1 MSIESPVGTLDIKNA
16 TLRVGKL
23 EVSNIQGIDTA
34 LNVTRSNSI
43 LLYDDQ
49 ASATTFNGFTSTSG
63 VRNTASGYLDV
74 AGGHVYW
81 GQKLPNAWTMEF
93 EMDIRSGTNS
103 GPIYANVFSSTNTG
117 GDGYSFTFN
126 DSNDKITLM
135 YDGAVLT
142 ETSVPGLF
150 TTSENWQKVVINYER
165 GMITVSLSG
174 SRAFYYNDIE
184 REKPYTTGEYVNVS
198 SSSTDGRKIRGFK
211 VTNGDKWTYSGESN
225 ITYTHGSLGIGV
237 VDPTATLD
245 VAGTVNATAFVGD
258 GTLLSNVVND
268 TDLQSNVTTLRDEM
282 ASNTVTLRGDLQSNV
297 TTLRDE
303 MASNTTTL
311 RGDLQSNVTTLREDL
326 QSNVTILR
334 EDLQSNVTTLR
345 GEMTSNTTT
354 LRGDLQSNVT
364 TLRED
369 LQSNVTTLRDE
380 MASNTTTLRGDLQ
393 SNVTTLRGEMA
404 SNTVTLRGDLQ
415 SNVTTL
421 RGEMASNTTT
431 LRGDLQSN
439 VTTLRGEMTSNTTTL
454 RGDLQSNVTILRGEM
469 TSNTT
474 TLRGDLQSNV
484 TTLRGE
490 MTSNTTTLRG
500 DLQSN
505 VTILRG
511 EMTSNTTTLRGDLQ
525 SNVTTLRG
533 EMTSNTT
540 TLRGDLQSNVTT
552 LRGEMASNT
561 VTLRGDLQSNVTTLR
576 DTAITF
582 QGKKTF
588 QDDVILESNLR
599 IQGDILVANTINM
612 TVSDPIL
619 ELGSNNQNTGDLG
632 LVMTRHGS
640 SNSNVAVFF
649 DESADVL
656 KLGYT
661 LNGANDSTLDLDS
674 NALAVNIQGDLTAA
688 SLSGDGS
695 GLTSLNAG
703 NIGSGTLH
711 KDRLPTTLNNTT
723 IGSLAVGTNDVTLT
737 AKANYHGL
745 KILKAFDSPDEPAT
759 LLLAG
764 DGDVFDDI
772 AFEIRGNTTGSTVDT
787 STTRNS
793 NDTTFAVLHTGTTYI
808 GYNNLNPGEVGGNSQ
823 SGDSILNVNGDISAT
838 TFTGS
843 GSDLTSLNADNL
855 GSGTVPSARLS
866 LTASDIPSLD
876 ADKITTG
883 TIDSGRLSLTASDI
897 PSLDA
902 DKITT
907 GTIDSGRL
915 SLTASDIPSLDAA
928 KITTGTIDSGRL
940 SLVASDIPSLDA
952 GKITTGTI
960 DSDRLSLVA
969 SDIPS
974 LDAGKITTGTIDSGR
989 LSLTASDIPSLDA
1002 GKITTGTID
1011 SGRLSLTASDI
1022 PSLDAGKITTGTIDS
1037 GRLSLVASD
1046 IPSLDASKITSG
1058 TLTRPINTTTGTF
1071 SGRVDSDRY
1080 LTSNTF
1086 SLPDPN
1092 QHSFRHVCMVT
1103 TPSAPYGLTQAG
1115 GCIYEYNPS
1124 TGDTVRVVDP
1134 VSEPTAGTFAATV
1147 GREYFPMGSPMTIV
1161 NTQKVVPFTN
1171 LGSLFGFIENRYD
1184 ATTAYLYAPYSNV
1197 SVEYFHDTSVTGTPT
1212 STIVVPCKTVV
1223 SFTCTSASGTNS
1235 HVFVAKGGRILMSS
1249 TGNGGDTRVLAPLST
1264 IAYGYNS
1271 ASLANDIYLENDV
1284 TTSGK
1289 CVYSNQNVPLI
1300 LSQAGD
1306 GDGGDG
1312 TCGIP
1317 FELVADTYIV
1327 PHDIRGWEFQFLYT
1341 ETIVN
1346 VSYWSA
1352 TNSQWEQYGTY
1363 SPSGTPSILSPEE
1376 LQVGKMSKTGSD
1388 IGTSHTLWMFAGTKD
1403 FTLTVE
1409 EYTELERTVSGFRAH
1424 QVAQQIQ
1431 TNLLD
1436 NVVQDSS
1443 GNVGIGTDSPTSKLE
1458 LFQPFVAQGLYDA
1471 ATLKF
1476 STTNDSVNWDVGSL
1490 RGAVALNNG
1499 GTSNYPGGLIF
1510 ATKAPGASSDALVD
1524 RMVIDANGNVGI
1536 DTTSPG
1542 YKLDV
1547 DGTVNT
1553 GALTATSVSGSG
1565 SGLTDLN
1572 ADNIGSGTV
1581 PSARLSLAAS
1591 DIPSLDAGKITTG
1604 TIDSDRL
1611 SLVASDIPSLDA
1623 GKITTGT
1630 IDSDRLSLVASDIPS
1645 LDAGKITTGTFDAA
1659 RISNGTVADSTGG
1672 VKAIYFENTEQSGY
1686 YTDKSGI
1693 LAFDENFYDDTEYG
1707 TGTYDPDST
1716 FVGGNG
1722 GGLLI
1727 KNQDGWGAIFTSQNT
1742 RWAKGYWDALDITN
1756 TVTAT
1761 TFSGSGSG
1769 LTDLNADNI
1778 GSGTVPSARLSLAAS
1793 DIPSLDAG
1801 KITTGTIDS
1810 GRLSL
1815 TASDIPSL
1823 DAGKITT
1830 GTIDSDRLSLVAS
1843 DIPSLDAGKITSGT
1857 LGRPISTTT
1866 GVFTSTG
1873 NAVLVGPS
1881 GGGQVGL
1888 TINDG
1893 DGNTNITFNHA
1904 SRIPDQNGSSGRIDC
1919 GVDGTSGYMRLRVK
1933 DNVTGGTSTG
1943 NLPDCVRIE
1952 EGYVRAYSDFYA
1964 GGNVGIGTTSPGYK
1978 LDVNGTVNTG
1988 ALTATSGTFSGNVT
2002 VKGNQEIRHPTTD
2015 SRGYVELKFNNNG
2028 PNQGSG
2034 AGLVLASDE
2043 VSSFN
2048 PIAIIDTWKSG
2059 VSGNPPLVFKTRGT
2073 ERMRLTDSGNL
2084 GIGTTSPNVP
2094 LHVNGSIN
2102 MTREDYTGG
2111 PALGFINPDG
2121 SYSGWFGFGSST
2133 TNQMRVVSNNNYPIT
2148 FWTNATGIGEEKMRV
2163 DSSGNVG
2170 IGTTSPNDKLEI
2182 YGATDSTLRIT
2193 TDTGQAQLLLRA
2205 GATTRRACRIDFS
2218 RADTGTQYMN
2228 IIGDYQQNA
2237 TDDLTVSSSTSGRI
2251 MTWLQNGNVGIGTTS
2266 PSYKLHV
2273 SGDIYA
2279 TGNVTAYSDVRKKKN
2294 LEIIER
2300 PIEKVNKL
2308 NGYTY
2313 EMDDKRYTGLVAQEV
2328 LKVLPEA
2335 VVGDEEKGYGLAY
2348 GNMAGLFVEAMKH
2361 MNEQLQAE
2369 KARNDALEARI
2380 AALENA

>member
-1 MSIESPVGTLDIKNA
+1 
-16 TLRVGKL
+16 
-23 EVSNIQGIDTA
+23 
-34 LNVTRSNSI
+34 
-43 LLYDDQ
+43 
-49 ASATTFNGFTSTSG
+49 
-63 VRNTASGYLDV
+63 
-74 AGGHVYW
+74 
-81 GQKLPNAWTMEF
+81 
-93 EMDIRSGTNS
+93 
-103 GPIYANVFSSTNTG
+103 
-117 GDGYSFTFN
+117 
-126 DSNDKITLM
+126 
-135 YDGAVLT
+135 
-142 ETSVPGLF
+142 
-150 TTSENWQKVVINYER
+150 
-165 GMITVSLSG
+165 
-174 SRAFYYNDIE
+174 
-184 REKPYTTGEYVNVS
+184 
-198 SSSTDGRKIRGFK
+198 
-211 VTNGDKWTYSGESN
+211 
-225 ITYTHGSLGIGV
+225 
-237 VDPTATLD
+237 
-245 VAGTVNATAFVGD
+245 
-258 GTLLSNVVND
+258 
-268 TDLQSNVTTLRDEM
+268 M

-297 TTLRDE
+297 TTLRGEMASNTATLRGDLQSNVTTLRGEMASNTTIRGDLQSNVTTLRGE

-311 RGDLQSNVTTLREDL
+311 RGDLQSNVTTLR
-326 QSNVTILR
+326 
-334 EDLQSNVTTLR
+334 
-345 GEMTSNTTT
+345 G
-354 LRGDLQSNVT
+354 
-364 TLRED
+364 
-369 LQSNVTTLRDE
+369 E
-380 MASNTTTLRGDLQ
+380 MASNTATLRGDLQ

-421 RGEMASNTTT
+421 RGEMASNT
-431 LRGDLQSN
+431 
-439 VTTLRGEMTSNTTTL
+439 V
-454 RGDLQSNVTILRGEM
+454 
-469 TSNTT
+469 
-474 TLRGDLQSNV
+474 
-484 TTLRGE
+484 
-490 MTSNTTTLRG
+490 
-500 DLQSN
+500 
-505 VTILRG
+505 
-511 EMTSNTTTLRGDLQ
+511 
-525 SNVTTLRG
+525 
-533 EMTSNTT
+533 

-561 VTLRGDLQSNVTTLR
+561 STLRGDLQSNVTTLR
-576 DTAITF
+576 GEMASNTTTLRGDLQSNVTILKDTAITF

-619 ELGSNNQNTGDLG
+619 ELGSNNQNTGDIG

-661 LNGANDSTLDLDS
+661 LNGANDSTLELDS
-674 NALAVNIQGDLTAA
+674 NALAVNIQGALTAA
-688 SLSGDGS
+688 SVSGDGS

-793 NDTTFAVLHTGTTYI
+793 GDTTFAVLHTGTTYI

-928 KITTGTIDSGRL
+928 KITTGTIDSARLSLVASDIPSLDADKITTGTIDSARLSLVASDIPSLDADKITTGTIDSARLSLVASDIPSLDTDKITTGTIDSARLSLVASDIPNLDADKITTGTIDSARL

-952 GKITTGTI
+952 GKITT
-960 DSDRLSLVA
+960 
-969 SDIPS
+969 
-974 LDAGKITTGTIDSGR
+974 
-989 LSLTASDIPSLDA
+989 
-1002 GKITTGTID
+1002 
-1011 SGRLSLTASDI
+1011 
-1022 PSLDAGKITTGTIDS
+1022 
-1037 GRLSLVASD
+1037 
-1046 IPSLDASKITSG
+1046 G

-1092 QHSFRHVCMVT
+1092 QHSFRHVCMIT
-1103 TPSAPYGLTQAG
+1103 QSDAPYGLTQAG
-1115 GCIYEYNPS
+1115 GCIYEYNPL
-1124 TGDTVRVVDP
+1124 TGDTVRVVAP
-1134 VSEPTAGTFAATV
+1134 VSEPTAGTFTATA
-1147 GREYFPMGSPMTIV
+1147 GREYFPMGSPMTMV
-1161 NTQKVVPFTN
+1161 NTQKTVPFTN
-1171 LGSLFGFIENRYD
+1171 LGSLFGFVENRYD

-1264 IAYGYNS
+1264 IAYGYKS

-1327 PHDIRGWEFQFLYT
+1327 PHDIRGWVIQFLYT
-1341 ETIVN
+1341 ETVVN
-1346 VSYWSA
+1346 VAYWSA

-1376 LQVGKMSKTGSD
+1376 LQVGKMASGSD

-1742 RWAKGYWDALDITN
+1742 RWAKGYWNALDITN

-1904 SRIPDQNGSSGRIDC
+1904 SRVPDQNGSSGRIDC

-2084 GIGTTSPNVP
+2084 GIGTTSPN
-2094 LHVNGSIN
+2094 
-2102 MTREDYTGG
+2102 
-2111 PALGFINPDG
+2111 
-2121 SYSGWFGFGSST
+2121 
-2133 TNQMRVVSNNNYPIT
+2133 
-2148 FWTNATGIGEEKMRV
+2148 
-2163 DSSGNVG
+2163 
-2170 IGTTSPNDKLEI
+2170 DKLEI

-2251 MTWLQNGNVGIGTTS
+2251 MTWLQNGNVGIGTAS
-2266 PSYKLHV
+2266 PGYKLDV

-2279 TGNVTAYSDVRKKKN
+2279 TGNIIGANGNFGISGAVSCLKIVREVDRCAGLNFSSTSNIPVIWPIRYFSGVASTSDNTVVLGWPNFRYAIAYIQTLFRNSEATFSDDRIKTGESLITNATETLLKLKPQTYDKHTFTYDEITDEEYSNVNADGLIYDKTMETWVDRSEYKRNTLATKEKHPWIRRTLSKDTRKEAGLIAQDIWYDVPELKYIVNIAEDASPAEEKPVSETDDIQQDPDYDAAGWGTTEASVSYTDLISYLIKSIQELN
-2294 LEIIER
+2294 ER
-2300 PIEKVNKL
+2300 I
-2308 NGYTY
+2308 
-2313 EMDDKRYTGLVAQEV
+2313 
-2328 LKVLPEA
+2328 KVL
-2335 VVGDEEKGYGLAY
+2335 
-2348 GNMAGLFVEAMKH
+2348 
-2361 MNEQLQAE
+2361 
-2369 KARNDALEARI
+2369 
-2380 AALENA
+2380 ENPTN

>member
-165 GMITVSLSG
+165 GMITVSLGG

-297 TTLRDE
+297 TTLRGE
-303 MASNTTTL
+303 MTSNTTTL
-311 RGDLQSNVTTLREDL
+311 RGDLQSNVT
-326 QSNVTILR
+326 I
-334 EDLQSNVTTLR
+334 LR

-364 TLRED
+364 I
-369 LQSNVTTLRDE
+369 
-380 MASNTTTLRGDLQ
+380 
-393 SNVTTLRGEMA
+393 LRGEMA

-421 RGEMASNTTT
+421 RGEMASNTSTLRGDLQSNVTTLRGEMASNTTT
-431 LRGDLQSN
+431 LRGDLQSNVTILREDIQSN

-490 MTSNTTTLRG
+490 MASNTVTLRG

-505 VTILRG
+505 VTTLRG
-511 EMTSNTTTLRGDLQ
+511 EMASNTVTLRGDLQ

-582 QGKKTF
+582 TGIKTF

-640 SNSNVAVFF
+640 SNSNVAIFF

-688 SLSGDGS
+688 SLSGNGS

-703 NIGSGTLH
+703 NIGSGTLN

-737 AKANYHGL
+737 AKADYHGL
-745 KILKAFDSPDEPAT
+745 KIIKAFDSPDEPAT

-793 NDTTFAVLHTGTTYI
+793 GDTTFAVLHTGTTYI

-838 TFTGS
+838 TFSGDGS
-843 GSDLTSLNADNL
+843 GLTSLDADNL
-855 GSGTVPSARLS
+855 GSGTVSSDRLS
-866 LTASDIPSLD
+866 LVASDIPSLD

-883 TIDSGRLSLTASDI
+883 TIDSARLSLVASDI

-940 SLVASDIPSLDA
+940 SL
-952 GKITTGTI
+952 T
-960 DSDRLSLVA
+960 
-969 SDIPS
+969 
-974 LDAGKITTGTIDSGR
+974 
-989 LSLTASDIPSLDA
+989 
-1002 GKITTGTID
+1002 
-1011 SGRLSLTASDI
+1011 
-1022 PSLDAGKITTGTIDS
+1022 
-1037 GRLSLVASD
+1037 
-1046 IPSLDASKITSG
+1046 
-1058 TLTRPINTTTGTF
+1058 
-1071 SGRVDSDRY
+1071 
-1080 LTSNTF
+1080 
-1086 SLPDPN
+1086 
-1092 QHSFRHVCMVT
+1092 
-1103 TPSAPYGLTQAG
+1103 
-1115 GCIYEYNPS
+1115 
-1124 TGDTVRVVDP
+1124 
-1134 VSEPTAGTFAATV
+1134 
-1147 GREYFPMGSPMTIV
+1147 
-1161 NTQKVVPFTN
+1161 
-1171 LGSLFGFIENRYD
+1171 
-1184 ATTAYLYAPYSNV
+1184 
-1197 SVEYFHDTSVTGTPT
+1197 
-1212 STIVVPCKTVV
+1212 
-1223 SFTCTSASGTNS
+1223 
-1235 HVFVAKGGRILMSS
+1235 
-1249 TGNGGDTRVLAPLST
+1249 
-1264 IAYGYNS
+1264 
-1271 ASLANDIYLENDV
+1271 
-1284 TTSGK
+1284 
-1289 CVYSNQNVPLI
+1289 
-1300 LSQAGD
+1300 
-1306 GDGGDG
+1306 
-1312 TCGIP
+1312 
-1317 FELVADTYIV
+1317 
-1327 PHDIRGWEFQFLYT
+1327 
-1341 ETIVN
+1341 
-1346 VSYWSA
+1346 
-1352 TNSQWEQYGTY
+1352 
-1363 SPSGTPSILSPEE
+1363 
-1376 LQVGKMSKTGSD
+1376 
-1388 IGTSHTLWMFAGTKD
+1388 
-1403 FTLTVE
+1403 
-1409 EYTELERTVSGFRAH
+1409 
-1424 QVAQQIQ
+1424 
-1431 TNLLD
+1431 
-1436 NVVQDSS
+1436 
-1443 GNVGIGTDSPTSKLE
+1443 
-1458 LFQPFVAQGLYDA
+1458 
-1471 ATLKF
+1471 
-1476 STTNDSVNWDVGSL
+1476 
-1490 RGAVALNNG
+1490 
-1499 GTSNYPGGLIF
+1499 
-1510 ATKAPGASSDALVD
+1510 
-1524 RMVIDANGNVGI
+1524 
-1536 DTTSPG
+1536 
-1542 YKLDV
+1542 
-1547 DGTVNT
+1547 
-1553 GALTATSVSGSG
+1553 
-1565 SGLTDLN
+1565 
-1572 ADNIGSGTV
+1572 
-1581 PSARLSLAAS
+1581 
-1591 DIPSLDAGKITTG
+1591 
-1604 TIDSDRL
+1604 
-1611 SLVASDIPSLDA
+1611 
-1623 GKITTGT
+1623 
-1630 IDSDRLSLVASDIPS
+1630 ASDIPS

-1742 RWAKGYWDALDITN
+1742 RWAKGYWNALDITN

-1769 LTDLNADNI
+1769 LTDLNATNLA
-1778 GSGTVPSARLSLAAS
+1778 SGTVPSARLSLAAS

-1810 GRLSL
+1810 DRLSLAASDIPSLDAGKITTGTIDSGRLSLVASDIPSLDAGKITTGTIDSGRLSLVASDIPSLDAGKITTGTIDSGRLSLVASDIPSLDAGKITTGTIDSGRLSLTASDIPSLDADKITTGTLGVPINTTTGTFSGDIKATSFVTGRVILAETWPNASLAGDLGTWVSSTWIIQSYTGTSPDGYRVISFKDDGNLTSPTFDVRKYALVDSSDANNAQTKTSTRLFLKCWLYSDSLDEEDTEPFFYIEFSPDNGTTWYEVYRDNSNEDGGTDAGYKMAVADLSPYIDATNSTNAKIRFRGTSPGGADYYRVGRILVYESDVPTNLGGMWLGAGGNIGIGTTNPNYKLDVNGTVNTGALTATSLSGDGSGLTSLNADNLGSGTVPSARLNLTASDIPSLDADKITTGTIDSARLSLVASDIPSLDADKITTGTIDSARLSL

-1857 LGRPISTTT
+1857 LGRPINTTT

-1943 NLPDCVRIE
+1943 SLPDCVRIE

-1964 GGNVGIGTTSPGYK
+1964 GGNVGIGTTSPAYK
-1978 LDVNGTVNTG
+1978 LDVNGAVNTG
-1988 ALTATSGTFSGNVT
+1988 ALTATTGTFSGVLQAIGNTRFNVDT
-2002 VKGNQEIRHPTTD
+2002 SDATYLKVGND
-2015 SRGYVELKFNNNG
+2015 Y
-2028 PNQGSG
+2028 
-2034 AGLVLASDE
+2034 
-2043 VSSFN
+2043 SSADQLSLISLGN
-2048 PIAIIDTWKSG
+2048 IAICSDANDNSTGKNIDFRT
-2059 VSGNPPLVFKTRGT
+2059 NT
-2073 ERMRLTDSGNL
+2073 
-2084 GIGTTSPNVP
+2084 
-2094 LHVNGSIN
+2094 
-2102 MTREDYTGG
+2102 
-2111 PALGFINPDG
+2111 
-2121 SYSGWFGFGSST
+2121 T
-2133 TNQMRVVSNNNYPIT
+2133 TNGGALLMRI
-2148 FWTNATGIGEEKMRV
+2148 K
-2163 DSSGNVG
+2163 DDGNVG
-2170 IGTTSPNDKLEI
+2170 IGTASPSAPLHVQGAQSIFGNNGGASGIVINDIPQARWKI
-2182 YGATDSTLRIT
+2182 STGGYALT
-2193 TDTGQAQLLLRA
+2193 FNKHNSASDEYSTWSEKV
-2205 GATTRRACRIDFS
+2205 RID
-2218 RADTGTQYMN
+2218 
-2228 IIGDYQQNA
+2228 
-2237 TDDLTVSSSTSGRI
+2237 
-2251 MTWLQNGNVGIGTTS
+2251 QNGNVGIGTTAPDAKLHVNGTTIIGDVGAYGTATTYTDALLTLGGSHNTVYNTGAKVKLLIAGGDNDGDSPYYIMCEDENGVDQFYLLGSDS
-2266 PSYKLHV
+2266 PSGGTAIMYVNGKVGIGTINPGYKLHVNGTSQFEAEMRWSLGTYVSHAGYSTNKDWYIRSGEAAGKVILQDTGGNVGVGTNSPGYRLTV

-2279 TGNVTAYSDVRKKKN
+2279 SGNIIAYSDIRKKKN
-2294 LEIIER
+2294 LHIIET
-2300 PIEKVNKL
+2300 PIEKVKKI

-2313 EMDDKRYTGLVAQEV
+2313 EMDEMRYTGLVAQEV
-2328 LKVLPEA
+2328 LEVLPEA

-2348 GNMAGLFVEAMKH
+2348 GNMAGLFVEALKEMNMKF
-2361 MNEQLQAE
+2361 QAE
-2369 KARNDALEARI
+2369 KLRNDALEARI